1 MFYFLC
7 ARMFTFA
14 IVYNKRMKEVALV
27 FVGGGAGS
35 LARYFVGKFYQQWQP
50 AFPYATL
57 TANFLACL
65 VFGMVVIMGAQ
76 KLNLNYQL
84 KLLLITGF
92 CGGFSTYSSFTF
104 ETVELLKTGQNGLAA
119 VNIIINFALSV
130 AGLFMGF
137 WLGRLIFSI

>member
-1 MFYFLC
+1 
-7 ARMFTFA
+7 
-14 IVYNKRMKEVALV
+14 MKEVALV
-27 FVGGGAGS
+27 FVGGGVGS

-65 VFGMVVIMGAQ
+65 VFGFVVITGLQ
-76 KLNLNYQL
+76 KANINYQL

-104 ETVELLKTGQNGLAA
+104 ETVEMLKAGQTGLAI
-119 VNIIINFALSV
+119 VNIVANFAISV
-130 AGLFMGF
+130 TGLLIGL
-137 WLGRLIFSI
+137 WAGRLIFSV